1 MGDSRELCD
10 VFLTAL
16 GRPTQTTKL
25 LSLRVIFAL
34 VCQRTLAGKKRNKA
48 RNVLNWARC
57 ASISSAGRSV
67 QLSQSLRSAGAVQL
81 SVHKSAAECASR

>member
-16 GRPTQTTKL
+16 GWPTQATKL
-25 LSLRVIFAL
+25 LSLRVIVAL
-34 VCQRTLAGKKRNKA
+34 VCQYDTSLVLFRPA

-57 ASISSAGRSV
+57 ASISSAGRSI